1 MASVTL
7 ANISKRW
14 GSVTAVDSVSLAITD
29 GEFMVLLGPSGCGK
43 TTTMRMVAGLEDP
56 TEGDILI
63 GERDVTD
70 VAPGDRDLAMVFQN
84 YGLYPHMTVAENIA
98 YPLKV
103 RRVPAAERSERVR
116 AAAARVE
123 LEGYLDRKPQALSG
137 GQRQRVALAR
147 AIVRT
152 PQLFLMDEPLSNLD
166 AKLRVSMRAELKH
179 LQHELAI
186 TTIYVTHDQV
196 EAMTLADRVA
206 VMSQGRLQQ
215 VGPPLE
221 IYNRPQNVFVAG
233 FVGNPSMNLI
243 AGDRRSRPHRS
254 PRFFP
259 EPSIGRRPG
268 KVTLGQRPED
278 MNITAPEKGDFRGE
292 VFSAELLGDAALITV
307 RLGADL
313 IAVKADKDCP
323 ARMGDVVGVAFDT
336 ASLHIFDGATGERL
350 PDRVESPFQDRPPA
364 GEQEVSGMAADPFVG
379 GEGTPADLARGG
391 FLRRAIFGAANSI
404 IRKASRSD
412 PTALSGAAMPRATFC
427 ASSRTARA

>member
-7 ANISKRW
+7 TNVSKRW
-14 GSVTAVDSVSLAITD
+14 GPVTAVDDISLTIAD

-56 TEGDILI
+56 TDGDIFI
-63 GERDVTD
+63 GERDVSD

-103 RRVPAAERSERVR
+103 RRVPAGERSERMR

-166 AKLRVSMRAELKH
+166 AKLRVSMRAQLKH

-196 EAMTLADRVA
+196 EAMTLGDRVA

-221 IYNRPQNVFVAG
+221 VYNCPQNVFVAG

-243 AGDRRSRPHRS
+243 AAAADRGRIVHPTFSLPVDRA
-254 PRFFP
+254 
-259 EPSIGRRPG
+259 PSG

-278 MNITAPEKGDFRGE
+278 MRITAPEKGDFRGE
-292 VFSAELLGDAALITV
+292 VFSAELLGDAALVTV
-307 RLGADL
+307 RLGVDL
-313 IAVKADKDCP
+313 IAVKAEKDCP

-336 ASLHIFDGATGERL
+336 VTLHIFDGATGERL
-350 PDRVESPFQDRPPA
+350 PDPVETHSKVTR
-364 GEQEVSGMAADPFVG
+364 
-379 GEGTPADLARGG
+379 L
-391 FLRRAIFGAANSI
+391 
-404 IRKASRSD
+404 
-412 PTALSGAAMPRATFC
+412 PTSKR
-427 ASSRTARA
+427 